1 MYFLNQREETFNLIV
16 LVEINILQGKIN
28 FLENGKM

>member
-1 MYFLNQREETFNLIV
+1 MYQMEETFNLIV